1 VNITHLRTFVTLVE
15 QGSFSATA
23 RTMGFSQP
31 AVTMQIQALEAD
43 LGVTLVDRKYR
54 KLELTE
60 AGVVLLPYAQRALV
74 EVDRAREEIGRLS
87 GVVSGRLLMAA
98 STTPGQYI
106 LPGLL
111 AEFLEEYPQVGISL
125 QIADTARVVEA
136 VASGEAHLGMTGAE
150 LLDAKVAFER
160 MGSDDLVV
168 ICPKGHSLAMGRRS
182 ISDVAEAPFIMR
194 EEGSGTRLVVEEV
207 LREASIDPGDLHVV
221 TELGTSE
228 AIVSAVEGGMGV
240 AVVSRFVAE
249 KALALATISLV
260 ETDGFPA
267 TRPLFAVLPR
277 GSCTRAAEAFL
288 GYLRDALGGIESGD
302 KPRS

>member
-1 VNITHLRTFVTLVE
+1 VNITQLRTFVTLVE
-15 QGSFSATA
+15 QGSFLATA
-23 RTMGFSQP
+23 RAMGLSQP

-43 LGVTLVDRKYR
+43 LGVTLANRKYR

-60 AGVVLLPYAQRALV
+60 AGGVLLPYAQRALA

-87 GVVSGRLLMAA
+87 GVVSGRLVMAA

-111 AEFLEEYPQVGISL
+111 AGFLEEYPQVGISL
-125 QIADTARVVEA
+125 QIADTARVVET
-136 VASGEAHLGMTGAE
+136 VASGEAHLGVTGAE
-150 LLDAKVAFER
+150 LFDVKVAFER
-160 MGSDDLVV
+160 MGSDDLLV
-168 ICPKGHSLAMGRRS
+168 ICPKGHSLAMGRKS
-182 ISDVAEAPFIMR
+182 LSDVAEAPFIMR

-207 LREASIDPGDLHVV
+207 LRAASIDPGDLHVV

-249 KALALATISLV
+249 KALALGTISLV
-260 ETDGFPA
+260 ETDSFPV

-277 GSCTRAAEAFL
+277 GTRTRAAEAFL
-288 GYLRDALGGIESGD
+288 GYLRDSLGGSEPGD
-302 KPRS
+302 KPRP